1 MTSRHLSFAYALLAT
16 YQPGLCLYLTF
27 CTMFWYLII
36 PALMVWTAS
45 IFKEGIG
52 MLWKVP
58 LALLVLVLLIRRL
71 ADVADAADWR
81 VMLVVNLLL
90 WYFGPTMIAKTKL
103 ATKKRKRAI
112 RKQERREARGR

>member
-1 MTSRHLSFAYALLAT
+1 
-16 YQPGLCLYLTF
+16 
-27 CTMFWYLII
+27 MFWYLII